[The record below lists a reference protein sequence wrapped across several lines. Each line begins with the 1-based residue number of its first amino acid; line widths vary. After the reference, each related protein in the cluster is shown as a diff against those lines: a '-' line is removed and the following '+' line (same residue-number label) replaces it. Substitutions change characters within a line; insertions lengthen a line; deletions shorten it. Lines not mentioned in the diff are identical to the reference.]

1 MIFRWLGNVLI
12 WLDIGVNVLL
22 LGGSPYETLSSR
34 IGKRS
39 DNGDRWACVICKW
52 MDKVDARHCSTAQVD
67 DRGKTLPN
75 WWRKK

>member
-1 MIFRWLGNVLI
+1 MRYFLNILI

-34 IGKRS
+34 IGKRR
-39 DNGDRWACVICKW
+39 DKGDKWACVVCRVLDW
-52 MDKVDARHCSTAQVD
+52 VDERHCSTAQVD

-75 WWRKK
+75 WWR